1 MTTNPDTGEPVD
13 LDERDWTDA
22 GAFQRA
28 EQARL
33 DDRPDESPIEED
45 LTSLPAEA
53 DEADVLEQHQL
64 VTDDDDDED
73 EAPRESDVDL
83 G

>member
-13 LDERDWTDA
+13 VDEPDWTDA

-33 DDRPDESPIEED
+33 DDRVDESQVEED
-45 LTSLPAEA
+45 LTPPPPELPTEA
-53 DEADVLEQHQL
+53 DEADVLEQHQ
-64 VTDDDDDED
+64 VVSEADED
-73 EAPRESDVDL
+73 EAPRDGL